1 MSRLS
6 IPTVAALVLL
16 AAAPAL
22 AQKSIPPEKT
32 PASPLQMAAKKLNDT
47 TYVKVTYSSPRIQD
61 PKTGEKR
68 AIFGK
73 LVPYGEVWRLG
84 ANAATELTAT
94 ADIELAGKRLP
105 AGTYS
110 LFTIPQADKWTL
122 IVSKDVGQWGAYKYN
137 KDNDVLRVD
146 VPAKKSADTYE
157 ALTIAFDDKGTAL
170 NFSWENTQ
178 VSVPV
183 RPASGAAATPAPAPA
198 KKG

>member
-1 MSRLS
+1 MTNRRLTSHLS
-6 IPTVAALVLL
+6 IPTLAALVFL

-22 AQKSIPPEKT
+22 AQKSIPPAKT
-32 PASPLQMAAKKLNDT
+32 PASPLEMTAKKLDDT
-47 TYVKVTYSSPRIQD
+47 TYVKVTYGSPRIQD
-61 PKTGEKR
+61 PKTGQKR
-68 AIFGK
+68 VIFGK
-73 LVPYGEVWRLG
+73 LVPHGEVWRLG

-110 LFTIPQADKWTL
+110 LFAIPQADKWTL
-122 IVSKDVGQWGAYKYN
+122 IVNKDVGQWGAYKHN
-137 KDNDVLRVD
+137 KENDVLRVD

-170 NFSWENTQ
+170 NISWENTQ
-178 VSVPV
+178 LSVPV
-183 RPASGAAATPAPAPA
+183 RPAA

>member
-1 MSRLS
+1 MTNRRFT
-6 IPTVAALVLL
+6 IPTLAALVFL

-22 AQKSIPPEKT
+22 AQKSIPPEKA
-32 PASPLQMAAKKLNDT
+32 PVSPLQMAAKKLDDT
-47 TYVKVTYSSPRIQD
+47 TYVKVTYNSPRIQD
-61 PKTGEKR
+61 PKTGQKR
-68 AIFGK
+68 QIFGK

-110 LFTIPQADKWTL
+110 LFAIPQADKWTL
-122 IVSKDVGQWGAYKYN
+122 IVNKDVGQWGAYKHN

-170 NFSWENTQ
+170 NISWENAQ

-183 RPASGAAATPAPAPA
+183 RPA

>member
-1 MSRLS
+1 MMNRRLLS
-6 IPTVAALVLL
+6 HLNLTTLAALVFL
-16 AAAPAL
+16 AATPAL
-22 AQKSIPPEKT
+22 AQKTIS
-32 PASPLQMAAKKLNDT
+32 PAKAPVSPLAMAAKKLDDT
-47 TYVKVTYSSPRIQD
+47 TYVKVTYGSPRIQD
-61 PKTGEKR
+61 PKTGQKR
-68 AIFGK
+68 VIFGK

-84 ANAATELTAT
+84 ANAATELTT
-94 ADIELAGKRLP
+94 TGDLELAGKRLP

-122 IVSKDVGQWGAYKYN
+122 IVNKDVGEWGAYKYN
-137 KDNDVLRVD
+137 KDNDVLRVE
-146 VPAKKSADTYE
+146 VPVTKSADTYE

-183 RPASGAAATPAPAPA
+183 RPA

>member
-1 MSRLS
+1 MTNNRLTL
-6 IPTVAALVLL
+6 PTLAALVFL
-16 AAAPAL
+16 AATPAL
-22 AQKSIPPEKT
+22 AQKSIPPAKA
-32 PASPLQMAAKKLNDT
+32 PVSPMQMAAKKLDDT
-47 TYVKVTYSSPRIQD
+47 TYVKVTYHSPRIQD
-61 PKTGEKR
+61 PKTGQKR
-68 AIFGK
+68 VIFGK

-94 ADIELAGKRLP
+94 SDIELAGKKLP

-122 IVSKDVGQWGAYKYN
+122 IVNKDVGQWGAYKYN

-146 VPAKKSADTYE
+146 VPVTKSADTYE
-157 ALTIAFDDKGTAL
+157 ALTIAFDEKGSAL
-170 NFSWENTQ
+170 NISWENTQ

-183 RPASGAAATPAPAPA
+183 SPA

>member
-1 MSRLS
+1 MTNRRFT
-6 IPTVAALVLL
+6 IPTLAALVFL

-22 AQKSIPPEKT
+22 AQKSIPPTKA
-32 PASPLQMAAKKLNDT
+32 PVSPLEMTAKKLDDT
-47 TYVKVTYSSPRIQD
+47 TYVKVTYNSPRIQD
-61 PKTGEKR
+61 PKTGQKR
-68 AIFGK
+68 QIFGK

-110 LFTIPQADKWTL
+110 LFAIPQADKWTL
-122 IVSKDVGQWGAYKYN
+122 IVNKDVGQWGAYKHN
-137 KDNDVLRVD
+137 KENDVLRVD

-157 ALTIAFDDKGTAL
+157 ALTIAFDEKGTAL
-170 NFSWENTQ
+170 NISWENAQ

-183 RPASGAAATPAPAPA
+183 RPA